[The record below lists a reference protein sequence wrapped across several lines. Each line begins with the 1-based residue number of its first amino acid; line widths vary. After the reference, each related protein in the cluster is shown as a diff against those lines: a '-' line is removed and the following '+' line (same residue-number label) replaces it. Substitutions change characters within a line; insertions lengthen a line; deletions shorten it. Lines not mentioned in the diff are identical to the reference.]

1 MNWDSLIP
9 LLAILPLAGF
19 AITALIGRR
28 LGKGA
33 HWIPVLA
40 VFVVW
45 LIAMGVAYSAL
56 TGAAPFGE
64 HGYGVHLFEWI
75 PAGGFEVNAGFYVDN
90 LTACLLIVV
99 TTIGLLV
106 HVYSVGYMSH
116 DPGYWRFFAY
126 LNLFMFSMLVLVL
139 ADNFLVVFVA
149 WELVGLSSYLLIGFW
164 YRKRSAAVAA
174 KKAFIVNRVGDVGF
188 ALGIMLIFVSLGTL
202 DIRAVIERIGELDGG
217 TIAAISL
224 LIFAGAMG
232 KSAQFPLHV
241 WLPDAM
247 EGPTPVSALIHA
259 ATMVNAGV
267 YLVARTN
274 PIFAHAPEALV
285 VVAGIGIFT
294 SILAASIA
302 MTQTDIK
309 RVLAYSTLS
318 QLGYMFAAL
327 GVGAWTAA
335 IFHLMTH
342 GFFKGLLFLGS
353 GSVIH
358 AVHEEQDM
366 RHMGGLAR
374 KIPITYLT
382 MLVGSL
388 AIAGIPPLA
397 GFFSKDEILGESF
410 KNGFLWVWA
419 VGFVVAG
426 MTAFYMFRLM
436 GLTFWGAFRGPRA
449 VWDKVHE
456 SPLVMTIPLIL
467 LAIPSILLGMVLG
480 LPFGA
485 SLIGGWLEPV
495 FAEGQAVLHGGAEEA
510 VFSLFGIDGSLILAS
525 VAVAAVG
532 IVAAWR
538 LFGAEFG
545 AIHIGARPERVRELS
560 ARVPFLYRASLNK
573 WWFDELNHLLFIV
586 IGGRIAA
593 AGWWFDRE
601 VVDGTVDAIGGGTIQ
616 AGRGLR
622 RLQTGR
628 VQNYA
633 LGIALGLIVMAGSY
647 LLLAGR

>member
-1 MNWDSLIP
+1 MNWDLLIP
-9 LLAILPLAGF
+9 LIAILPLAGF
-19 AITALIGRR
+19 VVTAVVGRR
-28 LGKGA
+28 LGKQA
-33 HWIPVLA
+33 HWLPVGAVLA
-40 VFVVW
+40 AW
-45 LIAMGVAYSAL
+45 LIASAAAYSSL
-56 TGAAPFGE
+56 TGAEPFAE

-75 PAGGFEVNAGFYVDN
+75 PAGGFVVDVGFFIDN

-106 HVYSVGYMSH
+106 HIYSIGYMSH

-126 LNLFMFSMLVLVL
+126 LNLFMFSMLLLVL
-139 ADNFLVVFVA
+139 ADSFLVVFVA

-164 YRKRSAAVAA
+164 YRKRSAALAA

-188 ALGIMLIFVSLGTL
+188 ALGIMLIFVNLGTL
-202 DIRAVIERIGELDGG
+202 DIREVIERIGELEGG

-274 PIFAHAPEALV
+274 PIFAHAPNVLV

-366 RHMGGLAR
+366 RRMGGLSR
-374 KIPITYLT
+374 KIPITYAT
-382 MLVGSL
+382 MLIGSL

-410 KNGFLWVWA
+410 KLGFLWVWA
-419 VGFVVAG
+419 IGFVVAG

-436 GLTFWGAFRGPRA
+436 GLTFWGAFRGPK
-449 VWDKVHE
+449 VIWDKVRE
-456 SPLVMTIPLIL
+456 SPAVMTIPLIL
-467 LAIPSILLGMVLG
+467 LAIPSVLLGLALG

-485 SLIGGWLEPV
+485 SLISSWLHPV
-495 FAEGQAVLHGGAEEA
+495 FAEGLELLHHEEA
-510 VFSLFGIDGSLILAS
+510 AFSLLGIDGVLIIAS
-525 VAVAAVG
+525 VTVAVVG
-532 IVAAWR
+532 ISIAWR
-538 LFGAEFG
+538 LFGADLG
-545 AIHIGARPERVRELS
+545 PIHLGARPGRVKAVS

-573 WWFDELNHLLFIV
+573 WWFDELNHLLFIA
-586 IGGRIAA
+586 IGGRLAA
-593 AGWWFDRE
+593 LAWWFDRE
-601 VVDGTVDAIGGGTIQ
+601 VVDGTVNALGRVTLG
-616 AGRGLR
+616 AGRGLGQV
-622 RLQTGR
+622 QTGR

-647 LLLAGR
+647 LALAGR